1 MSDDLRAAEALA
13 ALQSLNPDR
22 IEFKADIPTSVLDI
36 DNRDVTTLFSVDN
49 LDSVGDIAEVSAF
62 RKSIAERSG
71 RIPHLFM
78 HETAQPAIAR
88 ILEFQPLTRAELPT
102 DVQQEHPEATG
113 GMACVSR
120 YLKSGRG
127 AEVFEGLS
135 EGIGYQASFGY
146 QVVRSENKTLSN
158 GRKARVIKELRLFE
172 VSTTLPGHAANAATR
187 TRLGKALELLEE
199 MKAGWRHGQH
209 NDIAI
214 LNQIAALVASLGAS
228 NITLI
233 DAAPQAQP
241 ARTSTVI
248 DDLLSEVSS
257 IYEVSNVSIRGE
269 IEARHEAEAGR
280 AS

>member
-22 IEFKADIPTSVLDI
+22 IEYKADVATAVLDI

-49 LDSVGDIAEVSAF
+49 LDSVGDITRPSAF
-62 RKSIAERSG
+62 KQSINRRG
-71 RIPHLFM
+71 DKIPHLFM
-78 HETAQPAIAR
+78 HDLSQPAIAR
-88 ILEFQPLTRAELPT
+88 IVAFQPVSRPELPT
-102 DVQQEHPEATG
+102 DVLQEHPEATG

-127 AEVFEGLS
+127 AEVFD
-135 EGIGYQASFGY
+135 GIRDGIAYQASFGY
-146 QVVRSENKTLSN
+146 QVVRAEKKTLSN
-158 GRKARVIKELRLFE
+158 GRTARIIDELILFE
-172 VSTTLPGHAANAATR
+172 VSTTHPGHAANAATR
-187 TRLGKALELLEE
+187 TRLGKALALLEE

-241 ARTSTVI
+241 ARPSTVI

-257 IYEVSNVSIRGE
+257 IYNEV
-269 IEARHEAEAGR
+269 IECQPMQPA
-280 AS
+280 